1 MGIILPVIVI
11 LLVSGACVFLII
23 RNRKVKARLH
33 ACLEA
38 LDEAK
43 KSNDSKDKFFSIVA
57 HDLKSPFNSLMGLSE
72 MLMLQAE
79 NLNSEQVQYHS
90 RQIFNSSK
98 RLYTLVD
105 DLLQWS
111 RAQSG
116 KIAYN
121 PEKIDINILS
131 SNVVN
136 LQRIS
141 VQEKDIVIA
150 LKMDSGL
157 EAYADANIYSTVLRN
172 LIANAIKFSKLGS
185 TIYVSAHRRSE
196 GMIEVM
202 INDRGVGMEREI
214 LESIFKIDEKHTTV
228 GTFNEQG
235 TGLGLILCKEFVEI
249 NRGQIFVESEVG
261 LGTTVRFTVPA
272 AEINK
277 K

>member
-1 MGIILPVIVI
+1 MGIILPVDVI

-33 ACLEA
+33 ACLKA

-141 VQEKDIVIA
+141 VQEIGRA
-150 LKMDSGL
+150 SC
-157 EAYADANIYSTVLRN
+157 R
-172 LIANAIKFSKLGS
+172 
-185 TIYVSAHRRSE
+185 
-196 GMIEVM
+196 
-202 INDRGVGMEREI
+202 ER
-214 LESIFKIDEKHTTV
+214 V
-228 GTFNEQG
+228 
-235 TGLGLILCKEFVEI
+235 
-249 NRGQIFVESEVG
+249 
-261 LGTTVRFTVPA
+261 
-272 AEINK
+272 
-277 K
+277 